1 MPWWFSDDLLENE
14 PQARRLPF
22 GQMVRRVAPLFRPHV
37 RSLLVGVLLLLV
49 SVGAQL
55 AGPLVLW
62 RLIDV
67 DVAQGSRSGV
77 VTSALTYAALFLVGA
92 AATYLQVVVLTKM
105 GLSIV
110 AGLKGSLFGH
120 LLRLSLAYFD
130 KNTPGTLLARVESDT
145 ERLQALFSEV
155 SIAVFRT
162 LILIAG
168 MLVVMLAVNWQATLA
183 VLALAVPLVLVTIFF
198 FRWMRGLYQKV
209 RHLYARISAF
219 VTEYVQGVPVL
230 QIFGYEHRAAAR
242 LAALNQDKL
251 AADRRASL
259 LEYGFWG
266 FLGAMEVAAVMVILY
281 AGSGRWFGV
290 AMTGGT
296 FVLFLEYTRQAFW
309 PLAMFAEQIGFI
321 QRAFASADRV
331 FGVLDTPSR
340 TPERAGA
347 SETVPDDWRELT
359 FERIGF
365 AYDGGTRALDDV
377 SFSVR
382 RGERVALVGLSGG
395 GKTTLTNLLLRFY
408 EPTEGRI
415 ALDGTDIRDFT
426 QRAWRQRIGLVLQD
440 IHLFPGTVG
449 DNLRALVDEIP
460 QENLD
465 RAVGIVGAETVIA
478 GASAGLRRGPRRGRR
493 QPLDGGAAAPQLRAR
508 HRPRPGSARARRGDL
523 LGRPGDRAAT
533 PGLGRPTPRRSDEPH
548 HRPPAGDDRERRPDP
563 RRPPGADRRDRART
577 TSSTCRAASTA
588 TSSTSSSTS
597 GEVA

>member
-1 MPWWFSDDLLENE
+1 MPWWFGDEPLDDE

-22 GQMVRRVAPLFRPHV
+22 GQMVRRVAPMFRPH
-37 RSLLVGVLLLLV
+37 LGALAVGVLLLLV
-49 SVGAQL
+49 SVACQL
-55 AGPLVLW
+55 AGPLVLL

-67 DVAQGSRSGV
+67 HVVESSRSGV
-77 VTSALTYAALFLVGA
+77 VWSALTYAALYIVAA

-110 AGLKGSLFGH
+110 ADLKRTVFGH

-130 KNTPGTLLARVESDT
+130 KNTPGTLLARVESDC

-162 LILIAG
+162 FLLIAG
-168 MLVVMLAVNWQATLA
+168 MLVVMLVANWRATLA
-183 VLALAVPLVLVTIFF
+183 VLALAVPLVIVTIYF
-198 FRWMRGLYQKV
+198 FRWMRGLYQRV
-209 RHLYARISAF
+209 RHLYARISGF
-219 VTEYVQGVPVL
+219 VTEYVQGVPIL
-230 QIFGYEHRAAAR
+230 QTFGYERRATER

-251 AADRRASL
+251 VADRRASL

-266 FLGAMEVAAVMVILY
+266 FLSAMEVAAVMVILY
-281 AGSGRWFGV
+281 AGSGRSFGV

-309 PLAMFAEQIGFI
+309 PLAIFAEQIGFI

-340 TPERAGA
+340 TPDRKGA
-347 SETVPDDWRELT
+347 SEAVPDDWRELT
-359 FERIGF
+359 FENLTLV
-365 AYDGGTRALDDV
+365 YDGGTKALDDV
-377 SFSVR
+377 SFSIR

-395 GKTTLTNLLLRFY
+395 GKTTLTNLLLRYY

-415 ALDGTDIRDFT
+415 AVDGTDIRDFT
-426 QRAWRQRIGLVLQD
+426 QRAWREKIGLVLQD

-449 DNLRALVDEIP
+449 DNLRALVDEIG

-465 RAVGIVGAETVIA
+465 RAVEIVGAEGVIA
-478 GASAGLRRGPRRGRR
+478 GLPKGYDEILAEGGGNLSMGER
-493 QPLDGGAAAPQLRAR
+493 QLL
-508 HRPRPGSARARRGDL
+508 SFARAVVRDPDL
-523 LGRPGDRAAT
+523 LV
-533 PGLGRPTPRRSDEPH
+533 LDE
-548 HRPPAGDDRERRPDP
+548 
-563 RRPPGADRRDRART
+563 
-577 TSSTCRAASTA
+577 A
-588 TSSTSSSTS
+588 TSSVDPGTERRLQASIDRLLAGRTSLIIAHRLATIVNADRILVVHQGRIAEAGTHAELYAQEGIYRDLFDLQFSD

>member
-1 MPWWFSDDLLENE
+1 MPWWFADEPLDDE
-14 PQARRLPF
+14 PPARRLPF
-22 GQMVRRVAPLFRPHV
+22 GKMVRRVAPLFRPHV
-37 RSLLVGVLLLLV
+37 RSLVVGVLLLLV

-67 DVAQGSRSGV
+67 DVAEGSRSGV
-77 VTSALTYAALFLVGA
+77 ITSALTYAALFLVGA
-92 AATYLQVVVLTKM
+92 AAGYLQVVVLTKM

-110 AGLKGSLFGH
+110 AELKRSLFGH

-130 KNTPGTLLARVESDT
+130 KHTPGTLLARVESDS

-155 SIAVFRT
+155 SIAVLRT
-162 LILIAG
+162 LILISG
-168 MLVVMLAVNWQATLA
+168 MLVVMLAVNWRATLA
-183 VLALAVPLVLVTIFF
+183 VLALAVPLVVITVYF
-198 FRWMRGLYQKV
+198 FRWMRGLYRKV
-209 RHLYARISAF
+209 RHLYARISGF
-219 VTEYVQGVPVL
+219 VTEYVQGVPIL
-230 QIFGYEHRAAAR
+230 QTFGYERRAAAR

-281 AGSGRWFGV
+281 AGSGRWVGV

-309 PLAMFAEQIGFI
+309 PLAIFAEQIGFI

-331 FGVLDTPSR
+331 FSVLDTPSR
-340 TPERAGA
+340 TPDRVGA
-347 SETVPDDWRELT
+347 SDTVPADWRELT

-365 AYDGGTRALDDV
+365 SYDGGTRALDDV
-377 SFSVR
+377 SFSVK

-395 GKTTLTNLLLRFY
+395 GKTTLTHLLLRYY

-415 ALDGTDIRDFT
+415 ALDGVDIRDFT
-426 QRAWRQRIGLVLQD
+426 QRAWRTRIGLVLQD

-460 QENLD
+460 QENLE
-465 RAVGIVGAETVIA
+465 RAVGIVGAENVLRGLPQGYDEILSEGGGNLSMGERQLLSFARAIVRDPDLLVLDEATSSVDPGTERRLQESIDRLLAGRTSLIIA
-478 GASAGLRRGPRRGRR
+478 
-493 QPLDGGAAAPQLRAR
+493 
-508 HRPRPGSARARRGDL
+508 HRLATIVNADRILVVHQGQIAELGTHAELYARRGIYRDL
-523 LGRPGDRAAT
+523 FDLQF
-533 PGLGRPTPRRSDEPH
+533 SD
-548 HRPPAGDDRERRPDP
+548 
-563 RRPPGADRRDRART
+563 
-577 TSSTCRAASTA
+577 
-588 TSSTSSSTS
+588 